1 MNIVFFTHPLFFQ
14 SRSML
19 QYTRILAEGMKARNH
34 RVQILAP
41 KPIFAKLGFC
51 RSGTKWFGYID
62 QYLVFP
68 IQVKNIIRKYSKDTL
83 FVFIDQALGIWVPL
97 VSNRP
102 HVVHCHDFLALQ
114 SAIGGNYLRK
124 ISWTGKIYQQM
135 IRDGFSKGKN
145 FISISQKTQNDLH
158 KFHSN
163 GSIKSHVV
171 YNQVSQVFKPGNKNK
186 AYTYLRIQFKQRN
199 TRFLSEGYI
208 LHVGANLWYKNKKG
222 VLEIYNA
229 WRLNYNRRLPL
240 VMVGQPDVGLKKWIE
255 NRFWRDDFYLLENVT
270 EELLVDLYNG
280 ASAFLFPSFA
290 EGFGWPIAEAMAC
303 KCPVITTNEAPM
315 TEVGGQAAFYIP
327 RRPESEQNAVSW
339 ARSCAMILEE
349 VLTKEKQELEKFLKL
364 GSLQVEKF
372 KASDFLDQTEE
383 IYEQIVMSNQ

>member
-19 QYTRILAEGMKARNH
+19 QYTHMLAEGMMARNH
-34 RVQILAP
+34 NVQILAP
-41 KPIFAKLGFC
+41 KPIFAKLGFS
-51 RSGTKWFGYID
+51 RSGTKWLGYMD
-62 QYLVFP
+62 QYLIFP
-68 IQVKNIIRKYSKDTL
+68 IQVKKMIRKYSQDTL
-83 FVFIDQALGIWVPL
+83 FVFIDQALGMWVPL
-97 VSNRP
+97 VSHRP

-114 SAIGGNYLRK
+114 SAMDGNLFC
-124 ISWTGKIYQQM
+124 TGKVYQQL

-158 KFHSN
+158 KFHLN
-163 GSIKSHVV
+163 GPIRSHIV

-186 AYTYLRIQFKQRN
+186 AYSYFRTHFKKRN
-199 TRFLSEGYI
+199 TRFLSDGYI
-208 LHVGANLWYKNKKG
+208 LHVGANIWYKNKKG

-229 WRLNYNRRLPL
+229 WRLSYDRIIPL
-240 VMVGQPDVGLKKWIE
+240 VMVGEPDVKLKKWVE
-255 NRFWRDDFYLLENVT
+255 DRFWRDDFYLLENVT

-315 TEVGGQAAFYIP
+315 TEVGGK
-327 RRPESEQNAVSW
+327 RPFTF
-339 ARSCAMILEE
+339 R
-349 VLTKEKQELEKFLKL
+349 
-364 GSLQVEKF
+364 
-372 KASDFLDQTEE
+372 DDR
-383 IYEQIVMSNQ
+383 